1 MHKNVSPISENF
13 RHMGRT
19 SLSSPEELLAG
30 NKESQFSL
38 FYTIRL
44 FFNLEPLIQ
53 TSYI

>member
-30 NKESQFSL
+30 NTVKASFPYFTQLDFSL
-38 FYTIRL
+38 IW
-44 FFNLEPLIQ
+44 NP
-53 TSYI
+53 